1 MMVEVAVAAE
11 NQLGEGVIWSPQLS
25 RVLWADIP
33 GKSMWSFDPATNSH
47 TKTDLGERLSAV
59 VMLSRSKMLV
69 AFASGLAY
77 VDVETGKRTEITKI
91 EPDMPT
97 TRLNDAKLD
106 RQGRFV
112 VGTMDET
119 EQDRRPIGQVWSFD
133 GRSEPRILFGGVRIS
148 NGIAFSPDG
157 SLMYFADTPTKRID
171 VFDYDIAT
179 GTPSNRRVFVELSA
193 DSGYPDGSTVDSE
206 GCLWNAEWGGSRI
219 VRYTP
224 KGKIDRVIALPAPL
238 ITCCAFGGPGLST
251 LFVTS
256 ARTGLD
262 EKAIATA
269 PLSGALF
276 AINVGIQG
284 LKDAPFGSF

>member
-1 MMVEVAVAAE
+1 
-11 NQLGEGVIWSPQLS
+11 
-25 RVLWADIP
+25 
-33 GKSMWSFDPATNSH
+33 
-47 TKTDLGERLSAV
+47 
-59 VMLSRSKMLV
+59 
-69 AFASGLAY
+69 
-77 VDVETGKRTEITKI
+77 
-91 EPDMPT
+91 
-97 TRLNDAKLD
+97 
-106 RQGRFV
+106 
-112 VGTMDET
+112 
-119 EQDRRPIGQVWSFD
+119 
-133 GRSEPRILFGGVRIS
+133 
-148 NGIAFSPDG
+148 
-157 SLMYFADTPTKRID
+157 MYFADTPTKRID
-171 VFDYDIAT
+171 VFDYDIAA

-238 ITCCAFGGPGLST
+238 ITCCAFGGPDLST